1 MKLALVVLFGVAA
14 LVGGALLHR
23 RGRQALAWAV
33 FALAPIAFGAAVA
46 IVRHAPATA
55 VADGTGAA
63 GAGNNAVVD
72 AWGGVGQAPGE
83 AVAGAAGAASGASG
97 GALGAGAGGSA
108 AGGPASIEEVTARL
122 AARLER
128 EPNDAGGWVLLAQ
141 SYEYLGRKN
150 EANQARARAEAL
162 GAKPGAALS
171 PAAMSAHAKA
181 GVQVDANPAMAAA
194 LAAMPRQP
202 VQAREPTTANDWWA
216 RGIDQRRKRDFKGAA
231 ESFRRATVAAPA
243 SADAWAD
250 YADALAAANNG
261 DLNQGSAA
269 LARALKLD
277 PRHIK
282 ALWLRAS
289 LQLQQRD
296 YAAAAKTWQT
306 VLALVP
312 PKSSDAKII
321 RANLEEAKALAEGKS

>member
-1 MKLALVVLFGVAA
+1 MNLVLAILAGLAA
-14 LVGGALLHR
+14 LVGGGLLHR
-23 RGRQALAWAV
+23 RGRQSLAWFI
-33 FALAPIAFGAAVA
+33 FALAPVAFGAAVA
-46 IVRHAPATA
+46 IVRHAPAPVA
-55 VADGTGAA
+55 VAGSVAGAA
-63 GAGNNAVVD
+63 NTAD
-72 AWGGVGQAPGE
+72 AWGGVGQAPGT
-83 AVAGAAGAASGASG
+83 AAMGAAGAAGVA
-97 GALGAGAGGSA
+97 GALGGNGMAGGAA

-141 SYEYLGRKN
+141 SYDYLGRKD
-150 EANQARARAEAL
+150 EAAKARARAEAL
-162 GAKPGAALS
+162 GAKAGAALS
-171 PAAMSAHAKA
+171 PEAMSAHAKA
-181 GVQVDANPAMAAA
+181 GVQVQANPAMAAA
-194 LAAMPRQP
+194 LASMPRQP

-231 ESFRRATVAAPA
+231 ESFRRATLAAPG

-261 DLNQGSAA
+261 DLTKGSAA
-269 LARALKLD
+269 LAKALKLD

-312 PKSSDAKII
+312 PKSSDARII

>member
-1 MKLALVVLFGVAA
+1 MNLVLAIVAGLAA
-14 LVGGALLHR
+14 LVGGGLLHR
-23 RGRQALAWAV
+23 RGRQSLAWV
-33 FALAPIAFGAAVA
+33 SFALAPIAFGAAVA
-46 IVRHAPATA
+46 IVRHSPTAPATVSAEA
-55 VADGTGAA
+55 VAAA
-63 GAGNNAVVD
+63 TD
-72 AWGGVGQAPGE
+72 TWGGVGQAPG
-83 AVAGAAGAASGASG
+83 AVGMSAAGTSGAASGA
-97 GALGAGAGGSA
+97 AA

-141 SYEYLGRKN
+141 SYEYLGRKDD
-150 EANQARARAEAL
+150 AAKARARATAL
-162 GAKPGAALS
+162 GAQPGAALS

-181 GVQVDANPAMAAA
+181 GVQVGANPGMAAA
-194 LAAMPRQP
+194 LSAMPRQA

-216 RGIDQRRKRDFKGAA
+216 RGIEQRRKRDFKGAA

-261 DLNQGSAA
+261 DLAKGSAA
-269 LARALKLD
+269 LDKALKLD

-289 LQLQQRD
+289 LQLQQRN

-312 PKSSDAKII
+312 PKSSDARII
-321 RANLEEAKALAEGKS
+321 RANLEEAKALAEGKT

>member
-1 MKLALVVLFGVAA
+1 MNLVLAILAGVAA
-14 LVGGALLHR
+14 LVGGGLLHR
-23 RGRQALAWAV
+23 RGRQSLAWV
-33 FALAPIAFGAAVA
+33 SFAIAPVAFGAAVA
-46 IVRHAPATA
+46 IVRHAPAPADAA
-55 VADGTGAA
+55 VGAA
-63 GAGNNAVVD
+63 TVAASAAGVD
-72 AWGGVGQAPGE
+72 AWGGVGQAPG
-83 AVAGAAGAASGASG
+83 AAAMG
-97 GALGAGAGGSA
+97 GAGAGMGGA
-108 AGGPASIEEVTARL
+108 AGGTAGGPASIEEVTARL

-141 SYEYLGRKN
+141 SYEYLGRKDD
-150 EANQARARAEAL
+150 AAKARARAEAL
-162 GAKPGAALS
+162 GAQPGAAMS

-181 GVQVDANPAMAAA
+181 GVQVGGNANMAAA

-216 RGIDQRRKRDFKGAA
+216 RGIEQRRKRDFKGAA
-231 ESFRRATVAAPA
+231 ESFRRATLAAPA

-261 DLNQGSAA
+261 DLAKGSAA
-269 LARALKLD
+269 LERALKLD

-289 LQLQQRD
+289 LQLQQRN

-312 PKSSDAKII
+312 PKSSDARII

>member
-1 MKLALVVLFGVAA
+1 MNLVLAIVAGLAA
-14 LVGGALLHR
+14 LVGGGLLHR
-23 RGRQALAWAV
+23 RGRQSLAWVSFAV
-33 FALAPIAFGAAVA
+33 APIAFGAAVA
-46 IVRHAPATA
+46 IVRHSPATPAVVSAEA
-55 VADGTGAA
+55 VAANT
-63 GAGNNAVVD
+63 D
-72 AWGGVGQAPGE
+72 AWGGVGQAPG
-83 AVAGAAGAASGASG
+83 AGGMSAQGM
-97 GALGAGAGGSA
+97 GGSA
-108 AGGPASIEEVTARL
+108 AGGAAPAGGPASIEEVTARL

-141 SYEYLGRKN
+141 SYEYLGRK
-150 EANQARARAEAL
+150 EDAAKARARATAL
-162 GAKPGAALS
+162 GAQPGAALS

-181 GVQVDANPAMAAA
+181 GVQMGGNPGMAAA
-194 LAAMPRQP
+194 LAARPRQA

-216 RGIDQRRKRDFKGAA
+216 RGIEQRRKRDFKGAA

-250 YADALAAANNG
+250 YADALAAANDG
-261 DLNQGSAA
+261 DLVKGSAA
-269 LARALKLD
+269 LDKALKLN

-289 LQLQQRD
+289 LQLQQRN
-296 YAAAAKTWQT
+296 YAAAAKTWQM

-312 PKSSDAKII
+312 PKSSDARII

>member
-1 MKLALVVLFGVAA
+1 MS
-14 LVGGALLHR
+14 
-23 RGRQALAWAV
+23 
-33 FALAPIAFGAAVA
+33 
-46 IVRHAPATA
+46 
-55 VADGTGAA
+55 AA
-63 GAGNNAVVD
+63 GTS
-72 AWGGVGQAPGE
+72 
-83 AVAGAAGAASGASG
+83 GAASGA
-97 GALGAGAGGSA
+97 AA

-141 SYEYLGRKN
+141 SYEYLGRKDD
-150 EANQARARAEAL
+150 AAKARARATAL
-162 GAKPGAALS
+162 GAQPGAALS

-181 GVQVDANPAMAAA
+181 GVQVGANPGMAAA
-194 LAAMPRQP
+194 LAAMPRQA

-216 RGIDQRRKRDFKGAA
+216 RGIEQRRKRDFKGAA

-261 DLNQGSAA
+261 DLAKGSAA
-269 LARALKLD
+269 LDKALKLD

-289 LQLQQRD
+289 LQLQQRN

-312 PKSSDAKII
+312 PKSSDARII
-321 RANLEEAKALAEGKS
+321 RANLEEAKALAEGKT

>member
-1 MKLALVVLFGVAA
+1 MNLVLAILAGLAA
-14 LVGGALLHR
+14 LVGGGLLHR
-23 RGRQALAWAV
+23 RGRQSLAWFV
-33 FALAPIAFGAAVA
+33 FALAPLAFGVAVA
-46 IVRHAPATA
+46 IVRHAPAPEA
-55 VADGTGAA
+55 VAGANAGAA
-63 GAGNNAVVD
+63 VVAD
-72 AWGGVGQAPGE
+72 AWGGVGQAPG
-83 AVAGAAGAASGASG
+83 AAATGAAGGSGMAGGAS
-97 GALGAGAGGSA
+97 AGAA

-141 SYEYLGRKN
+141 SYDYLGRKD
-150 EANQARARAEAL
+150 EAAKARARAEAL
-162 GAKPGAALS
+162 GAKAGAALS
-171 PAAMSAHAKA
+171 PEAMSAHAKA
-181 GVQVDANPAMAAA
+181 GVQVQANPAMAAA
-194 LAAMPRQP
+194 LASMPRQP

-231 ESFRRATVAAPA
+231 ESFRRATLAAPG

-261 DLNQGSAA
+261 DLTKGSAA
-269 LARALKLD
+269 LAKALKLD

-296 YAAAAKTWQT
+296 YAAAAKTWQI

-312 PKSSDAKII
+312 PKSSDARII

>member
-1 MKLALVVLFGVAA
+1 MNLVLAILAGLAA
-14 LVGGALLHR
+14 LVGGGLLHR
-23 RGRQALAWAV
+23 RGRQSLAWFI
-33 FALAPIAFGAAVA
+33 FALAPVAFGAAVA
-46 IVRHAPATA
+46 IVRHAPAPVA
-55 VADGTGAA
+55 AADSVADGLANPA
-63 GAGNNAVVD
+63 N
-72 AWGGVGQAPGE
+72 AWGGVGQAPGTA
-83 AVAGAAGAASGASG
+83 AVGAMGGSTMAGGAATG
-97 GALGAGAGGSA
+97 GAT
-108 AGGPASIEEVTARL
+108 GGPASIEEVTARL

-141 SYEYLGRKN
+141 SYDYLGRKDD
-150 EANQARARAEAL
+150 AAKARARAGAL
-162 GAKPGAALS
+162 GAKAGAALS
-171 PAAMSAHAKA
+171 PEAMSAHAKA
-181 GVQVDANPAMAAA
+181 GVQVQANPAMAAA
-194 LAAMPRQP
+194 LASMPRQP

-216 RGIDQRRKRDFKGAA
+216 RGIDQRRKRDFKGAS
-231 ESFRRATVAAPA
+231 ESFRRATLAAPG

-261 DLNQGSAA
+261 DLTKGSAA
-269 LARALKLD
+269 LAKALKLD

-296 YAAAAKTWQT
+296 YAAAARTWQT

-312 PKSSDAKII
+312 PKSSDARII